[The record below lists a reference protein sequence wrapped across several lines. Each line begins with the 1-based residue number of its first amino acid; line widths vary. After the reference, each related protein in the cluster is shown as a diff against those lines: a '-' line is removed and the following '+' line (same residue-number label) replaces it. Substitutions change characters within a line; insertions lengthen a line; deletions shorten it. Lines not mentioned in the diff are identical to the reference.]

1 MKFNKAGADMTWN
14 DERVETLKKLW
25 SEGLS
30 ASQIANRLG
39 RDLSRN
45 AVIGKVHR
53 LGLSGRASQRHSM
66 VMRRVG
72 KVSAAMQ
79 HSKLATASKRRAL
92 IRRGKYDEA
101 RAACVVVAPTFK
113 PLPLPPEPVRPAK
126 LVSFAELEDHHCR
139 FIFGDPKTADH
150 GFCGAKKAPG
160 LSYCDG
166 HAHGENGCLVGVPA
180 PKNRVRT
187 YIPHK
192 SNGYRILANSVR
204 SFE

>member
-1 MKFNKAGADMTWN
+1 MTWN

-53 LGLSGRASQRHSM
+53 LGLSGRATTSRMTLS
-66 VMRRVG
+66 RAG
-72 KVSAAMQ
+72 KMQAAKRY
-79 HSKLATASKRRAL
+79 SKFATESKRQAL
-92 IRRGKYDEA
+92 IRRGRYDEA
-101 RAACVVVAPTFK
+101 RAACVVVAPRLK

-126 LVSFAELEDHHCR
+126 LVSFAELEPDMCK
-139 FIFGDPKTADH
+139 FVYGDPKTSDH
-150 GFCGAKKAPG
+150 GFCGCKAMPG
-160 LSYCDG
+160 SPYCAG
-166 HAHGENGCLVGVPA
+166 HHNFCLTGVPA

-192 SNGYRILANSVR
+192 SNGFRILANSVR
-204 SFE
+204 GFE

>member
-1 MKFNKAGADMTWN
+1 MTWN

-79 HSKLATASKRRAL
+79 HSKLATESKRRAL

-101 RAACVVVAPTFK
+101 RAACVVIAPNFK
-113 PLPLPPEPVRPAK
+113 PLPLPPEPERPAK
-126 LVSFAELEDHHCR
+126 LTSFAELEPNHCR
-139 FIFGDPKTADH
+139 YSWGDPKHADH
-150 GFCGAKKAPG
+150 GFCGRDKVSGSAYCEGHHHVCNAGAPQ
-160 LSYCDG
+160 
-166 HAHGENGCLVGVPA
+166 PRT
-180 PKNRVRT
+180 RVRT

-192 SNGYRILANSVR
+192 TSGYRILANSVR